1 MKYKYDVTEDKKV
14 RVIIDTDAACEAD
27 DPFAIVHALL
37 SPKLIVKG
45 IVATH
50 FNEEGSVYK
59 SYDEIATILG
69 AMDLNVPHF
78 LGQRGSDDTEL
89 SEGAGFIIVEAIKES
104 DKPLFVL
111 CQGAITNVAAAL
123 KRCPEIADKMTVIWI
138 GTHGE
143 APYKAPFR
151 EFNAGNDIEAANF
164 VLSSNVDLWLVPS
177 LVYTTVHIGIAEIER
192 RIRPCGKIGEH
203 LFTNLVDYN
212 MSEQAGWTKGESWSL
227 GDSPAVA
234 LTLNPDAGRYKLC
247 KAPKVA
253 GDTSSEVDEN
263 ARTIR
268 IYTDIDSRYLLEDM
282 IAKLEL
288 FTGSDI

>member
-1 MKYKYDVTEDKKV
+1 
-14 RVIIDTDAACEAD
+14 
-27 DPFAIVHALL
+27 
-37 SPKLIVKG
+37 
-45 IVATH
+45 
-50 FNEEGSVYK
+50 
-59 SYDEIATILG
+59 
-69 AMDLNVPHF
+69 
-78 LGQRGSDDTEL
+78 
-89 SEGAGFIIVEAIKES
+89 
-104 DKPLFVL
+104 
-111 CQGAITNVAAAL
+111 
-123 KRCPEIADKMTVIWI
+123 
-138 GTHGE
+138 
-143 APYKAPFR
+143 
-151 EFNAGNDIEAANF
+151 
-164 VLSSNVDLWLVPS
+164 
-177 LVYTTVHIGIAEIER
+177 
-192 RIRPCGKIGEH
+192 EH

>member
-89 SEGAGFIIVEAIKES
+89 SEGAGFIIAEAKKES

-192 RIRPCGKIGEH
+192 RILPCGKIGEH

-253 GDTSSEVDEN
+253 GDTSSEADEN